1 MSEHDED
8 RARTY
13 RLGRMFELSLD
24 LLCIANMDGYLERVN
39 PSFKRLLGYEDSELL
54 SRRFIEFVHPDDQ
67 QETLDRLAGLAE
79 GHAVIDFKNRYRAKD
94 GSWHWL
100 EWRSSPADN
109 EGLIYA
115 AARDI
120 TAEMH
125 AQQLIARQAEDLARS
140 NADLEEFAYAASH
153 DLQAPLR
160 AIMHLARWIRDD
172 MPGDVP
178 PGVSRNLDELGSKV
192 GRMRE
197 LIEDLLAYSR
207 AGRTPEDVTSVDVK
221 ALVAE
226 IAEFLSPPEGF
237 VVAADG
243 PLPTLT
249 AEAPPLHQV
258 FRNLIAN
265 AIAHHDSETGRVE
278 IKAVDRGAHWEFL
291 VSDDGPG
298 IPQHDL
304 ERVFARFVRLDAQ
317 SEGSGMGLPLVK
329 KIVERGGG
337 KVGVASE
344 PGKGS
349 TFSFT
354 WPKSPRIAE
363 SR

>member
-8 RARTY
+8 RARAD

-24 LLCIANMDGYLERVN
+24 LLCIANTDGYFERVN
-39 PSFKRLLGYEDSELL
+39 PSFKRLLGYEEGELL
-54 SRRFIEFVHPDDQ
+54 SRRFIEFVHPDDRRQ
-67 QETLDRLAGLAE
+67 TLERLAGLSE
-79 GHAVIDFKNRYRAKD
+79 GQAVIDFKNRYRAKD
-94 GSWHWL
+94 GSWRWL
-100 EWRSSPADN
+100 AWRSSPAD
-109 EGLIYA
+109 EDGLIYA

-120 TAEMH
+120 TEEMNS
-125 AQQLIARQAEDLARS
+125 QQLIARQAEDLVRS

-153 DLQAPLR
+153 DLQTPLR
-160 AIMHLARWIRDD
+160 AISHLADWIRDD
-172 MPGDVP
+172 MPSEVDPSV
-178 PGVSRNLDELGSKV
+178 RRHLEELSSKV
-192 GRMRE
+192 ARMQA

-207 AGRTPEDVTSVDVK
+207 VGRTPEDVTSVDVD
-221 ALVAE
+221 AMVGE
-226 IAEFLSPPEGF
+226 ITELLTPPEEF
-237 VVAADG
+237 VVTAAG

-249 AEAPPLHQV
+249 AEAAPLHQV

-265 AIAHHDSETGRVE
+265 AIAHHDRTTGRVE
-278 IKAVDRGAHWEFL
+278 IKAVDRGDHWEFQ

-298 IPQHDL
+298 IPEHDI
-304 ERVFARFVRLDAQ
+304 ERVFARFVRLNAQ

-337 KVGVASE
+337 NTE

-363 SR
+363 S